1 MPDYQIMACPNCGG
15 VGCPTCN
22 NTGKVKVA
30 ADQIQ
35 KLKQMMGQM
44 PQPELAPQGFNQ
56 AAPAGFNQPAS
67 WLTNLSGIIA
77 FSLLSVLAGSAAAS
91 WWFLKTL
98 KPFFA
103 GLISLLILAGSYL
116 ASKQPFF
123 QKSEPNDFLKAI
135 KRT

>member
-1 MPDYQIMACPNCGG
+1 MLNYKILACPNCGG

-30 ADQIQ
+30 ADQLQ
-35 KLKQMMGQM
+35 KLKQMMGQQA
-44 PQPELAPQGFNQ
+44 QPSLTPRSFGE
-56 AAPAGFNQPAS
+56 AGPTLSTPS
-67 WLTNLSGIIA
+67 WLANLSGIIA

-123 QKSEPNDFLKAI
+123 QKAEPNDFLKAI
-135 KRT
+135 RRP

>member
-1 MPDYQIMACPNCGG
+1 MPDFQIMTCPNCGG
-15 VGCPTCN
+15 SGCPTCN
-22 NTGKVKVA
+22 YTGKVKVA
-30 ADQIQ
+30 ADQLQ
-35 KLKQMMGQM
+35 RLKQMVGQQT
-44 PQPELAPQGFNQ
+44 QPGLAPQNFNGVDT
-56 AAPAGFNQPAS
+56 APTKM
-67 WLTNLSGIIA
+67 LTNLAGIIA

-103 GLISLLILAGSYL
+103 GLIGVVLIAGAYL

-123 QKSEPNDFLKAI
+123 QRQEPNDFLKAI

>member
-1 MPDYQIMACPNCGG
+1 MANYQILTCPNCGG

-22 NTGKVKVA
+22 YTGKVKVA
-30 ADQIQ
+30 ADQLQ
-35 KLKQMMGQM
+35 KLKQMVGQQT
-44 PQPELAPQGFNQ
+44 QPGLAPQNFSDVGT
-56 AAPAGFNQPAS
+56 PPTKM
-67 WLTNLSGIIA
+67 LTNLAGIIA

-103 GLISLLILAGSYL
+103 GLISIILLAGAYL

-123 QKSEPNDFLKAI
+123 QKAEPNDFLKAI
-135 KRT
+135 KKA

>member
-1 MPDYQIMACPNCGG
+1 MPDYQIMTCPNCNGA
-15 VGCPTCN
+15 GCPTCN

-35 KLKQMMGQM
+35 KLRQMVGQQT
-44 PQPELAPQGFNQ
+44 QPGFAPQNFSE
-56 AAPAGFNQPAS
+56 AGLPPTKM
-67 WLTNLSGIIA
+67 LTNLAGIIA

-103 GLISLLILAGSYL
+103 GLISVLILAGSYL

-123 QKSEPNDFLKAI
+123 QKSEPDDFLKAI
-135 KRT
+135 KKA

>member
-1 MPDYQIMACPNCGG
+1 M
-15 VGCPTCN
+15 VGQQSQPGLTQPTP
-22 NTGKVKVA
+22 
-30 ADQIQ
+30 
-35 KLKQMMGQM
+35 LR
-44 PQPELAPQGFNQ
+44 QGFEGLPANKF
-56 AAPAGFNQPAS
+56 AA
-67 WLTNLSGIIA
+67 NLAGIIA

-103 GLISLLILAGSYL
+103 GLIGVVLIAGAYL

-123 QKSEPNDFLKAI
+123 QRQEPNDFLKAI

>member
-1 MPDYQIMACPNCGG
+1 MPDYQIMTCPNCNGA
-15 VGCPTCN
+15 GCPTCN

-35 KLKQMMGQM
+35 KLKQMMGQAANHPTSSS
-44 PQPELAPQGFNQ
+44 PQAWQAEAGLAPTKT
-56 AAPAGFNQPAS
+56 
-67 WLTNLSGIIA
+67 LTNLSGIIA

-98 KPFFA
+98 KPFLA
-103 GLISLLILAGSYL
+103 GLISLVLITGSFL

-123 QKSEPNDFLKAI
+123 QRQEPNDFLKAI
-135 KRT
+135 KKA